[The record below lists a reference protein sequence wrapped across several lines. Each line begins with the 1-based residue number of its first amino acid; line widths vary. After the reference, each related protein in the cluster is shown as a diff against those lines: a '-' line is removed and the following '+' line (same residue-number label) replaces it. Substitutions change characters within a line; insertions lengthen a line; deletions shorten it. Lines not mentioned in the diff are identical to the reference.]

1 MTWNQDRESIIAAAE
16 LGDATPRIAADL
28 LVAARKRAF
37 EAEQAIRRVDEAYKA
52 VADRLRSDLVQRT
65 SERDTAR
72 DELKSLRYN
81 LMAVTAQEKERT
93 DQLAMAEAACRRDA
107 TALGALQTELSTL
120 KAAHAWIKTSER
132 MPAHGDRCLVYADFA
147 GTVLCAIGR
156 YIPYG
161 ASDLRPWQIQHGQER
176 FLYAGT
182 EAIVGWMPL
191 PEAPK

>member
-132 MPAHGDRCLVYADFA
+132 MPDAADGSCCDVLA
-147 GTVLCAIGR
+147 IIDGT
-156 YIPYG
+156 
-161 ASDLRPWQIQHGQER
+161 
-176 FLYAGT
+176 
-182 EAIVGWMPL
+182 AIVLNYTPDDSVHPWADEFSNIYRADEVTHWRPL
-191 PEAPK
+191 PEPPK

>member
-1 MTWNQDRESIIAAAE
+1 MTWNEDRERLIAAAE

-52 VADRLRSDLVQRT
+52 AADRLRSDLVQRT

-81 LMAVTAQEKERT
+81 LMAVTAQERERT

-107 TALGALQTELSTL
+107 TALGALQTELATL

-132 MPAHGDRCLVYADFA
+132 TPDVADGDCRD
-147 GTVLCAIGR
+147 VLAVINGEVMVLN
-156 YIPYG
+156 YTKDDSVFPWVDEHSSLYHD
-161 ASDLRPWQIQHGQER
+161 SDVTHWQ
-176 FLYAGT
+176 
-182 EAIVGWMPL
+182 PL
-191 PEAPK
+191 PEPPK

>member
-1 MTWNQDRESIIAAAE
+1 MTWNEDRERLIAAAE

-81 LMAVTAQEKERT
+81 LMAVTAQEQERT
-93 DQLAMAEAACRRDA
+93 DQLALAESACRRDA
-107 TALGALQTELSTL
+107 TALGVVQAELAAE
-120 KAAHAWIKTSER
+120 KAAHAWIKTLER
-132 MPAHGDRCLVYADFA
+132 LPEETCDVLGIVDGVVTLLNYDEFEDDPFVDWSD
-147 GTVLCAIGR
+147 GTFRGYSVDAV
-156 YIPYG
+156 
-161 ASDLRPWQIQHGQER
+161 SH
-176 FLYAGT
+176 
-182 EAIVGWMPL
+182 WMPL